1 MSYERII
8 THLSCE
14 DEYLTFVIMLLCF
27 KQTKK
32 RSIKRINQYNINR
45 MLTFGFPTWIN
56 TLLSIFTLSFLTRY
70 DEILFVK
77 RIINFPFN
85 WLIPEFN
92 IYHITVTGFL
102 NKKKKKK
109 TIRFISYLL
118 NWKSTFESFIFL
130 VNDPSICYSKL
141 ESRVNLDHP
150 PSSRRIF
157 RNNKYSCSR
166 HCQSRSLSTAVVR
179 WKCWREGTDF

>member
-109 TIRFISYLL
+109 NDTIHFVPSELKVNVRKFHLSCKRSIHLL
-118 NWKSTFESFIFL
+118 FQAR
-130 VNDPSICYSKL
+130 V
-141 ESRVNLDHP
+141 SR
-150 PSSRRIF
+150 
-157 RNNKYSCSR
+157 K
-166 HCQSRSLSTAVVR
+166 SRSSPVVETHLP
-179 WKCWREGTDF
+179 K